1 MLPTNLIN
9 ALQVLSQSGK
19 PPIEGAADAPKQ
31 VANLQAGQELQGS
44 VQSKISEGLFK
55 VQVAGQT
62 IQMRLPGNIQSGDTL
77 NLRVV
82 STNPRLTFS
91 ISASLNP
98 LSTAEQIG
106 ASARMLSNLSDRPL
120 ERPSI
125 QQIARNVVWQT
136 ADQAPDAKQLAGAL
150 RTALGNSGL
159 FYESHQAQWIRGERS
174 TMQLLVEP
182 QNQLTNRSASIPDTN
197 LPAQMNKEVA
207 TPSPSG
213 SGQSGAAQ
221 AKAAADSGLPIAR
234 ELLPLVQQ
242 QLHALE
248 THQLNWIGL
257 AWPGQEMRWEIHGQP
272 EHQARQQGERQ
283 WNTEVELALPRL
295 GNVRANLVLGNGGL
309 HLTLIAANLA
319 TVEMLN
325 HNLPHLRNSLADTHV
340 PLISAIIEQQ

>member
-1 MLPTNLIN
+1 MLPTNLIS

-19 PPIEGAADAPKQ
+19 PPVEGAADAPKQ
-31 VANLQAGQELQGS
+31 VTNLQAGQELQGS
-44 VQSKISEGLFK
+44 VQSKVSEGLFK

-82 STNPRLTFS
+82 STSPRLTFS

-106 ASARMLSNLSDRPL
+106 ASARMLSSLSERPL

-182 QNQLTNRSASIPDTN
+182 QNQLTGRSVPVPGTNPAAQTKEDIAS
-197 LPAQMNKEVA
+197 
-207 TPSPSG
+207 PSPSG
-213 SGQSGAAQ
+213 SVQSGAAQ
-221 AKAAADSGLPIAR
+221 TKAAADSGLPIAR

-248 THQLNWIGL
+248 THQLNWIGQV
-257 AWPGQEMRWEIHGQP
+257 WPGQEMQWAIHGQP
-272 EHQARQQGERQ
+272 EHQAKQQDERQ
-283 WNTEVELALPRL
+283 WSTEVELALPRL

-309 HLTLIAANLA
+309 HLTLIAADLA
-319 TVEMLN
+319 TVEILN
-325 HNLPHLRNSLADTHV
+325 RNLPNLRNSLADAEV
-340 PLISAIIEQQ
+340 PLIATIIEQR